1 MLLDQAIIEVL
12 RNHSSK
18 TKMRDTKP
26 LNVTE
31 ITNYLIQDFPDEHR
45 AKPITPKRVRRA
57 LNNMVNSEL
66 SKDDNDRSIC
76 YTAYERNGEEYKTN
90 YWTPRSISDVE
101 LKYLIDSVLYS
112 KIFDTETAQDLA
124 ERIQQMSGKT
134 LHRMTSYAAGN
145 LFGRQRLTSN
155 VNVLDNIQ
163 LIMDAAERDAFIN
176 FNWNV
181 YDVIGKKIGLK
192 KIGSYTVKPIQIIL
206 GDGRYFMLA
215 RYHNKDKIYT
225 FSVDLMSEIT
235 INNKIQ
241 DKVKT
246 ENLERDFNRARYL
259 LQHPYNM
266 GGTPEHFKLRV
277 KRDYLS
283 RIVDMFSYEIEII
296 PNSITETTVDI
307 KVRASQEGMKRLLL
321 FHYDAVEILDPG
333 DKFEEQLLEAVN
345 ALCGKYRLR
354 TSSQVLGH
362 L

>member
-18 TKMRDTKP
+18 IKTRDTKP

-57 LNNMVNSEL
+57 LNNMINSEL
-66 SKDDNDRSIC
+66 SKEDKDKSIC

-112 KIFDTETAQDLA
+112 KIFDSETAQDLA
-124 ERIQQMSGKT
+124 GRIQQMSGKN
-134 LHRMTSYAAGN
+134 LYRMTSYAVGN
-145 LFGRQRLTSN
+145 LFGRQRLTID
-155 VNVLDNIQ
+155 VDVLKNIQ

-181 YDVIGKKIGLK
+181 YDAVGKKIGLK
-192 KIGSYTVKPIQIIL
+192 KIASYTVKPIQIIL

-215 RYHNKDKIYT
+215 RYQNKDKIYT
-225 FSVDLMSEIT
+225 FSVDLMSEIAV
-235 INNKIQ
+235 NNEIR
-241 DKVKT
+241 DEVKT
-246 ENLERDFNRARYL
+246 ENLKREFNRARYS

-266 GGTPEHFKLRV
+266 GGHPEHFKLRV

-283 RIVDMFSYEIEII
+283 RVVDMFSYEIEII
-296 PNSITETTVDI
+296 PDSITETTVDI
-307 KVRASQEGMKRLLL
+307 KVRASEEGMKRLLL

-345 ALCGKYRLR
+345 ALCEKYLKK
-354 TSSQVLGH
+354 
-362 L
+362 